1 MKELKEVFDRL
12 NIEFDEERESK
23 YKGYMDDVLELNKS
37 INLTAITDRDKFIE
51 GHYVDSLACA
61 FLQEFDKARRV
72 VDIGTGGGFPG
83 VPLAIA
89 YPDKEFVLVDSLN
102 KRIKIINSLCE
113 KYEITNVKAIHG
125 RAEELA
131 RKSDLRDSFDMCVS
145 RAVANMSTL
154 VELCLPFVKT
164 GGFFVAYKG
173 PESDEE
179 INNSAKAI
187 KTLGGTMDRIA
198 AAEIGPRGTQHRL
211 VIVSKER
218 ETPKKY
224 PRKSGTPG
232 KTPIR

>member
-1 MKELKEVFDRL
+1 MKELKEVFERL
-12 NIEFDEERESK
+12 NIDFDEERESK

-198 AAEIGPRGTQHRL
+198 ATEIGPRGTQHRL
-211 VIVSKER
+211 VIVSKEK

-224 PRKSGTPG
+224 PRKPGTPG

>member
-164 GGFFVAYKG
+164 GGFLVAYKG

-224 PRKSGTPG
+224 PRKPGTPG

>member
-37 INLTAITDRDKFIE
+37 INLTAITDKDKFIE

-125 RAEELA
+125 RAEEFA
-131 RKSDLRDSFDMCVS
+131 RKPDLRDSFDMCVS

-187 KTLGGTMDRIA
+187 KTLGGTMDRVA

-211 VIVSKER
+211 VIVSKEK

-224 PRKSGTPG
+224 PRKPGTPV

>member
-37 INLTAITDRDKFIE
+37 INLTAITDKDKFIE
-51 GHYVDSLACA
+51 GHYVESLACA

-125 RAEELA
+125 RAEEFA
-131 RKSDLRDSFDMCVS
+131 RKPDLRDSFDMCVS

-187 KTLGGTMDRIA
+187 KTLGGTMDRVA

-211 VIVSKER
+211 VIVSKEK

-224 PRKSGTPG
+224 PRKPGTPV

>member
-224 PRKSGTPG
+224 PRKPGTPG

>member
-12 NIEFDEERESK
+12 NIEFDEERKSK

-218 ETPKKY
+218 ETSKKY
-224 PRKSGTPG
+224 PRKPGTPG